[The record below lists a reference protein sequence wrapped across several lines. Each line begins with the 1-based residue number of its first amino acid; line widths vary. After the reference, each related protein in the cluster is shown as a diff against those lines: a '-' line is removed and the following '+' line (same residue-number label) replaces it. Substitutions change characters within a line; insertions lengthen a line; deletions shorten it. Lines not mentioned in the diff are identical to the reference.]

1 MSDQTAIGLKLY
13 RERVTA
19 LAEGKPRVAF
29 PWPKL
34 NEWVPFIYDD
44 DMILLTGKSKT
55 GKSSA
60 AHQIAM
66 YNASRIP
73 VLYFHNEDNQL
84 KLFLRRTAQSQLG
97 LDPELRGPALAS
109 TLSYRDLLSHNVKSD
124 AFMSQIERNS
134 QDLLNHMHDNITYV
148 YCSGWTAEQIIHEWR
163 RIKSVQPL
171 GLVIIDYL
179 NKIESYAKIG
189 KIGTMAGAMEYNVEL
204 FKREAGR
211 KGQMTTCVLV
221 QQENES
227 GTTRDTR
234 SSYIKSQVHVSFTR
248 DTNENGM
255 RLQGSIAILRAN
267 DGMTGRIEARFM
279 PEYMIWIA

>member
-1 MSDQTAIGLKLY
+1 M
-13 RERVTA
+13 
-19 LAEGKPRVAF
+19 
-29 PWPKL
+29 
-34 NEWVPFIYDD
+34 
-44 DMILLTGKSKT
+44 
-55 GKSSA
+55 
-60 AHQIAM
+60 
-66 YNASRIP
+66 
-73 VLYFHNEDNQL
+73 LYFHNEDNQL